1 MKGMTPPKPSGTS
14 PDAAILKRVEHIVR
28 RALSPHRANVY
39 LFGSWARGLQRPASD
54 IDVAIEGS
62 GPLPPGVLAGL
73 REALEESTIPY
84 PVDIVD
90 LADTEADFRE
100 RVHREGVLWIASSSG

>member
-1 MKGMTPPKPSGTS
+1 MGVMALPNPSATS

-62 GPLPPGVLAGL
+62 DPLPPGVLAGL

-84 PVDIVD
+84 PVDVVD

>member
-1 MKGMTPPKPSGTS
+1 MGVMALPNPSATS
-14 PDAAILKRVEHIVR
+14 ADAAILKRVEHIVR
-28 RALSPHRANVY
+28 CALGPHRATVY

-62 GPLPPGVLAGL
+62 EALPPGVLAGV

-84 PVDIVD
+84 RVDVVD
-90 LADTEADFRE
+90 LADTESDFRE
-100 RVHREGVLWIASSSG
+100 RVHREGVLWIVSGSD